1 MGVIVRLGVPGDH
14 HEFQRNAVRSSAH
27 ENGLESRAGIN
38 KNGAGQSSDLALRAV
53 ESRGARNH
61 SVEKTPETACC
72 GDVLRLAA
80 TQCDG
85 IGANASN
92 RRDRDGRSLASGGAE
107 PRSRN
112 N

>member
-1 MGVIVRLGVPGDH
+1 MIVRLGVPGER
-14 HEFQRNAVRSSAH
+14 HEFQRNVVHSSAH
-27 ENGLESRAGIN
+27 ESDLESRAGIN
-38 KNGAGQSSDLALRAV
+38 KNAAGQSSDLALRAV